1 MVVVLV
7 VLLAE
12 KKVARKEYWKDNEMA
27 YMKVDQKACR
37 WVAWMEVLEVAAKV
51 VGLDVLRGGG

>member
-1 MVVVLV
+1 
-7 VLLAE
+7 
-12 KKVARKEYWKDNEMA
+12 MA